1 MKITEEESKVI
12 EMPEFLHVNSL
23 TLPSLPL
30 TEKHN
35 LPSSPAIYFA
45 FGQAGEII
53 YIGRSKKLADQCAD
67 RYWYD
72 EMYDIEYTDEA
83 LIDLEYF
90 RKAERRLIVDEI
102 DLQLTYEPTVAT
114 NNRKRLRPNQ
124 VAEWELRI
132 GRYRVFYDVISEE
145 SPEIVRVV
153 KIEVVGFK
161 EHNKLYVRGKEFN
174 L

>member
-1 MKITEEESKVI
+1 MVKVYNIAYTE
-12 EMPEFLHVNSL
+12 
-23 TLPSLPL
+23 
-30 TEKHN
+30 
-35 LPSSPAIYFA
+35 
-45 FGQAGEII
+45 
-53 YIGRSKKLADQCAD
+53 
-67 RYWYD
+67 
-72 EMYDIEYTDEA
+72 EA

-90 RKAERRLIVDEI
+90 RQAERRLILDEM
-102 DLQLTYEPTVAT
+102 DLQLTYEPTTST
-114 NNRKRLRPNQ
+114 NNRKRLRSNQ

-132 GRYRVFYDVISEE
+132 GKYRVFYDVISEE